1 MVDKKITIK
10 ELLKI
15 TQICK
20 KVYKKFKK
28 KYK

>member
-1 MVDKKITIK
+1 MADRKIIIKK
-10 ELLKI
+10 LHKI
-15 TQICK
+15 PQICK